1 MPDRQKEMQDKQKQ
15 FTKNIWKTCK
25 VRSWKEKSRRWKKKR
40 LFEAAEDDKKRAFKA
55 SEAGKKEIVN

>member
-1 MPDRQKEMQDKQKQ
+1 MK
-15 FTKNIWKTCK
+15 
-25 VRSWKEKSRRWKKKR
+25 KKKR